1 MKNIILFAI
10 ALFSSLSFS
19 QNIKFEGLVLD
30 TDKLPLEMAN
40 VMAVNSSTKAMDAY
54 AITNDKGKFV
64 LNLKAN
70 TEYLI
75 KLSYIGMQNKE
86 ISITTK
92 GENIAQNVIMD
103 YNGIALNDVEIV
115 REMPVSIKEIPLF
128 IMPIRLNQVPSAN
141 LKTC

>member
-1 MKNIILFAI
+1 
-10 ALFSSLSFS
+10 
-19 QNIKFEGLVLD
+19 
-30 TDKLPLEMAN
+30 MAN

-70 TEYLI
+70 SDYLI

-92 GENIAQNVIMD
+92 GVI
-103 YNGIALNDVEIV
+103 NN
-115 REMPVSIKEIPLF
+115 
-128 IMPIRLNQVPSAN
+128 
-141 LKTC
+141 